1 MDDVITEFNAVLQRI
16 SICEDYTEKFRHTIA
31 ISRMPFLLG
40 ELVQLELALCTPAK
54 NRTAAIIAAGIRSFI
69 NTANSRDFDCVQLRT
84 NGERALAAMAMELAS
99 LGPGQH
105 MPVVERKIQ
114 TIKKRV
120 RHTRT
125 AFHMS

>member
-1 MDDVITEFNAVLQRI
+1 
-16 SICEDYTEKFRHTIA
+16 
-31 ISRMPFLLG
+31 MPFLLG

-99 LGPGQH
+99 LGIVVDVAGPGQH
-105 MPVVERKIQ
+105 FPVVERKIQ